1 MRKFF
6 VLAGLSVAGVIQLQ
20 LTWQAGQTRAELAE
34 SWSRDSVEFAAIG
47 TNNRTLYTSLPGM
60 GQAEDDAFLASV
72 VQDHHLAN
80 ELRDLGFERIQCGGR
95 TVVVTPAKVT
105 PTSEE
110 NMRGTKP

>member
-6 VLAGLSVAGVIQLQ
+6 VLAGVTMAGVFGGIQLRWS
-20 LTWQAGQTRAELAE
+20 WQTAQNRAELAQ
-34 SWSRDSVEFAAIG
+34 SWSGDSVQFTAIG
-47 TNNRTLYTSLPGM
+47 MSNRTLYAALPAM

-95 TVVVTPAKVT
+95 TVVVTPVK
-105 PTSEE
+105 
-110 NMRGTKP
+110 